1 MNIIDST
8 IEKLEDPFSILTGD
22 RYEIFLTLDIDEEDE
37 LYSENG
43 IRLKLIFAVEAEKT
57 KIAQYDFIEK
67 TTDRFL
73 DFALE
78 EEEEKE
84 VEQYCQQLVEQL

>member
-1 MNIIDST
+1 M
-8 IEKLEDPFSILTGD
+8 
-22 RYEIFLTLDIDEEDE
+22 
-37 LYSENG
+37 SENG
-43 IRLKLIFAVEAEKT
+43 IRLKLIFAVEGEKT

-67 TTDRFL
+67 TTERFL

-84 VEQYCQQLVEQL
+84 IEQYCQQLVEQL